1 MIRARCLPSAGG
13 PRIGGSSRRDDNSSD
28 RGGIASQRSTPTPTA
43 TATKT
48 RATSSQYGDSGSG
61 REKKKKTAVIG
72 LGSCG
77 LDYLAVVAA
86 FPKPDDKL
94 RTEKME
100 VRMLFSS

>member
-1 MIRARCLPSAGG
+1 MQRATSIP
-13 PRIGGSSRRDDNSSD
+13 
-28 RGGIASQRSTPTPTA
+28 
-43 TATKT
+43 TKT
-48 RATSSQYGDSGSG
+48 RATSSQNDDSGSS
-61 REKKKKTAVIG
+61 REKKNKKKKTVIG

-100 VRMLFSS
+100 VRI